1 MAAAGAGS
9 GLAGWVLPRGSPV
22 AIGACALPAG
32 MRAAAAFALGS
43 TGLRVLHDAMARM
56 AKQLM
61 KGTLGTPLQQFAGT
75 TCCRTAFFGNG

>member
-1 MAAAGAGS
+1 
-9 GLAGWVLPRGSPV
+9 
-22 AIGACALPAG
+22 

-61 KGTLGTPLQQFAGT
+61 KGTLGTPLST
-75 TCCRTAFFGNG
+75 TCGHNLLQDGLFWEWLVAEGGEAARAFVSP